1 MKRWLAD
8 GLAFLSAATVVYGQ
22 NFYDLRDTALPMRA
36 PHNTDYFGGQL
47 LTRDQAERTKWRLA
61 HRLQG
66 GWEYDSNIYETS
78 AQRTTSGSPRF
89 LLSTRGDRRNER
101 WQIQYAYAAVLQN
114 YPGHGDEN
122 KLSHDLGGQVAVR
135 LWRWLQLSSKANGT
149 LKLYLEN
156 TADYATTLGNLTAGL
171 SLPHKLLADLSIE
184 TGQLDYA
191 QTGIYDFDFTFR
203 GAELAVRRPLTPS
216 SMLEAMLNRRVVR
229 YERRARAYGPSQQ
242 LEDKTEL
249 QRDVLTTFRAAM
261 TYGRK
266 LVTQVAVEAQINR
279 SNSFGYDFT
288 RFRASGLLGFRPARN
303 WLLRAAGTL
312 QRKRYR
318 DDLARLNILDLDTER
333 EQSNFLVVDIS
344 RDFSAEISLLARVAV
359 YNNESTVPG
368 VFYRKMLYF
377 TGLEVRL

>member
-1 MKRWLAD
+1 
-8 GLAFLSAATVVYGQ
+8 
-22 NFYDLRDTALPMRA
+22 
-36 PHNTDYFGGQL
+36 
-47 LTRDQAERTKWRLA
+47 LA

-78 AQRTTSGSPRF
+78 AQRTTSGSARF

-101 WQIQYAYAAVLQN
+101 WQINYAYAAVLQS
-114 YPGHGDEN
+114 YPRYGDEN

-135 LWRWLQLSSKANGT
+135 LWRWLQLSSKADAT

-156 TADYATTLGNLTAGL
+156 TADYATTLGSFMASIN
-171 SLPHKLLADLSIE
+171 LPHKILADLSIE

-191 QTGIYDFDFTFR
+191 DTSGFYDFDFTFR
-203 GAELAVRRPLTPS
+203 GAELALRRPLTAS
-216 SMLEAMLNRRVVR
+216 SLLETTLNRRVVR
-229 YERRARAYGPSQQ
+229 YERQARAYGASQQ
-242 LEDKTEL
+242 LENKAEL

-312 QRKRYR
+312 QSKRYR
-318 DDLARLNILDLDTER
+318 DDLARLNIRDLDTER
-333 EQSNFLVVDIS
+333 EQSNFLVIDIS
-344 RDFSAEISLLARVAV
+344 RDFSAEISLLARAAI

-377 TGLEVRL
+377 TGLEIRL

>member
-1 MKRWLAD
+1 MKRWLAG
-8 GLAFLSAATVVYGQ
+8 GLAFLAAATVVYGQ
-22 NFYDLRDTALPMRA
+22 NFYDLSYTPLLMSA
-36 PHNTDYFGGQL
+36 PQHTDYLGGL
-47 LTRDQAERTKWRLA
+47 PLTRGQAKRTKWRLA

-78 AQRTTSGSPRF
+78 AQRTTSGSARF

-101 WQIQYAYAAVLQN
+101 WQINYAYAAVLQN
-114 YPGHGDEN
+114 YPGYGDEN
-122 KLSHDLGGQVAVR
+122 KLSHDLGGQIAVR

-156 TADYATTLGNLTAGL
+156 TADYATTLANLTA
-171 SLPHKLLADLSIE
+171 SINLPHMIFADLSFE

-191 QTGIYDFDFTFR
+191 KTGIYNFDFTFR
-203 GAELAVRRPLTPS
+203 GAELALRRTLTPS
-216 SMLEAMLNRRVVR
+216 STLETTLNRRVVR
-229 YERRARAYGPSQQ
+229 YDRQARAYGPTQQ
-242 LEDKTEL
+242 LEDKAEL
-249 QRDVLTTFRAAM
+249 QRDVLTTFRTAM

-266 LVTQVAVEAQINR
+266 LVTQIVLEAQINR
-279 SNSFGYDFT
+279 SNSFGYDYN

-318 DDLARLNILDLDTER
+318 DDLARLNIRDLDTER
-333 EQSNFLVVDIS
+333 EQSNFLVIDIS
-344 RDFSAEISLLARVAV
+344 RDFSDEISLIARAAV

-377 TGLEVRL
+377 TGLEIRL